1 MKRRCLIISCAVT
14 TLVLAA
20 SVSAQVLKQIDPTK
34 QADIS
39 NKSVQFNDVNFQT
52 LSPGIQSPTT
62 LPLSGQR
69 MDMNSV
75 TLPEVQL
82 NSVQFPVISMKT
94 VPRQNFTAKRAVL
107 PDKVPPQEQLSLIH
121 TKAPIK
127 DRQIR
132 AFMPGGE
139 EELKE
144 QLHDIP
150 PPQPAEKT
158 QSPTSSGK

>member
-1 MKRRCLIISCAVT
+1 MSRSVLTGLVVVT
-14 TLVLAA
+14 FCWAA
-20 SVSAQVLKQIDPTK
+20 SAQVLRQIDPTK

-62 LPLSGQR
+62 LPLSGQKV
-69 MDMNSV
+69 DMNSV
-75 TLPEVQL
+75 NLPEVQL
-82 NSVQFPVISMKT
+82 NSVQFPVISTKT
-94 VPRQNFTAKRAVL
+94 VPHQNFTAKRAVL

-132 AFMPGGE
+132 AFTPAGE
-139 EELKE
+139 EELKK

-150 PPQPAEKT
+150 PPQPAKDA
-158 QSPTSSGK
+158 QSPAGSGK